1 MLGIQRIVKA
11 SSKSV
16 QSLGSD
22 RINWLRNLP
31 FLGVHAACLLVFWTG
46 VTPIALLVGAVTL
59 LTRMFGLTA
68 GYHRYFCHR
77 TFKTTRMFQ
86 FALAWLGAAS
96 AQRGPLWWAGH
107 HRLHH
112 RHADTEEDVHPPGV
126 KGFLWAHAGWLMSAR
141 NESTRFEWV
150 PDFSQYRELRWLDA
164 NHYVAPLSFMLV
176 LFGVGE
182 WLSATY
188 PVFETSGSQLVVIGF
203 VWSTTILYHVTFAV
217 NSFGHLFGRRRYD
230 TNDGSRNS
238 FWLAMLTA
246 GEGWHNNHHRYPG
259 SERQGFYWWEIDAT
273 HYGVVV
279 LSWFRLV
286 WDIRGPADTVLREGS

>member
-1 MLGIQRIVKA
+1 M
-11 SSKSV
+11 
-16 QSLGSD
+16 
-22 RINWLRNLP
+22 
-31 FLGVHAACLLVFWTG
+31 FWTG

-77 TFKTTRMFQ
+77 TFKTTRVFQ

-126 KGFLWAHAGWLMSAR
+126 KGFLWAHAGWLMSVR
-141 NESTRFEWV
+141 NAPTRFEWV
-150 PDFSQYRELRWLDA
+150 PDFAQYRELRWLDA

-182 WLSATY
+182 GLSATY
-188 PVFETSGSQLVVIGF
+188 PVFETTGSQLVVIGF
-203 VWSTTILYHVTFAV
+203 VWSTTVLYHVTFAV